1 MSMKR
6 KPTIPQPREV
16 ARAPRILAFS
26 DWRTQR
32 IRDVFDF
39 VEAYTNRFGQ
49 EIDLIVYA
57 GDDVKRFQVGSTNH
71 FSALAR
77 LTTHKKVLA
86 VLGNDCLPDD
96 RKVLQAEGVVNLHRQ
111 PFEFGGYTFIGQEG
125 ATSPPGHILYE
136 ESRLERRLR
145 RRLGKGSTI
154 LVSHTPPHGLL
165 DLYVRFGTRHI
176 GSTAIRKLVEERLL
190 AMVICGHSHL
200 NGGKHCVHNGCTVLN
215 VSSHDK
221 ADSVGN
227 FCVFTPDREIN
238 DECHFDTNSLR
249 EYSPLLKLQQFGH
262 NRLESF
268 EQAGITTLEQ
278 IIEENRARLK
288 NIPHVYDY
296 HVDLWI
302 KQARSI
308 LSGTPVINQV
318 KASRLIGSKYILYDI
333 ETDLSN
339 KNVFLIG
346 CYVSST
352 KEQREFFQKN
362 CHSRLIH
369 DFVQFLDRYPD
380 HRLVSFSNCR
390 FEHRALTRLL
400 AQEGLACAAIEAELD
415 LGMHIQELLLG
426 EFRYGLKEL
435 AGAIGFNRTSTLDG
449 EQVGGFYTRFLMDG
463 IEPDWDSIV
472 QYDREDILQ
481 MKHIVDVLL
490 AGNLKA

>member
-1 MSMKR
+1 MKT
-6 KPTIPQPREV
+6 KLTIPQPQEV

-57 GDDVKRFQVGSTNH
+57 GDDVRRFKDGSTNH
-71 FSALAR
+71 FSALAK
-77 LTTHKKVLA
+77 LTTQKKVLA

-96 RKVLQAEGVVNLHRQ
+96 RKILQAEGVVDLHRQ
-111 PFEFGGYTFIGQEG
+111 PFEFGGFTFIGQQG
-125 ATSPPGHILYE
+125 ATLPPGYILYQE
-136 ESRLERRLR
+136 KHVERRLR
-145 RRLGKGSTI
+145 SRLGKGSTI

-165 DLYVRFGTRHI
+165 DLSVRFGTRHI
-176 GSTAIRKLVEERLL
+176 GSTAIRKLVDERLL

-200 NGGKHCVHNGCTVLN
+200 SGGKHCVHSGCTVLN

-221 ADSVGN
+221 EDSVGR
-227 FCVFTPDREIN
+227 FCVFTPDREI
-238 DECHFDTNSLR
+238 DGECHFDTNSLR
-249 EYSPLLKLQQFGH
+249 EYSPLLKLQQFGY

-278 IIEENRARLK
+278 MVEENRARLK

-308 LSGTPVINQV
+308 LSGTPVIDQV
-318 KASRLIGSKYILYDI
+318 KASRLIGSNYILYDI

-339 KNVFLIG
+339 KEVFLIG

-352 KEQREFFQKN
+352 NEQREFFQKR
-362 CHSRLIH
+362 CHSRLIR
-369 DFVQFLDRYPD
+369 DFVQFLDRYPG

-390 FEHRALTRLL
+390 FERRVLTGLL

-415 LGMHIQELLLG
+415 LGIHIQELLLG
-426 EFRYGLKEL
+426 EFRYSLKEL
-435 AGAIGFNRTSTLDG
+435 AGAIGFKRTSTLNG
-449 EQVGGFYTRFLMDG
+449 EQVGGLYTRFLMDG
-463 IEPDWDSIV
+463 TEPDWDSIV
-472 QYDREDILQ
+472 QYNREDIFQ
-481 MKHIVDVLL
+481 MKQIVDVLL
-490 AGNLKA
+490 AGTLEA